1 MKVQEEKNE
10 ELTMK
15 WKREIAVANGDKST
29 ALAELEQV
37 WRGYRE
43 VPLYLV
49 LDAQRTNLSD
59 ITMFLFRTLGINRR
73 ILRISLAFQ
82 NEFILF

>member
-37 WRGYRE
+37 WGQRLWRLQRGST
-43 VPLYLV
+43 V
-49 LDAQRTNLSD
+49 L
-59 ITMFLFRTLGINRR
+59 GG
-73 ILRISLAFQ
+73 
-82 NEFILF
+82 

>member
-43 VPLYLV
+43 IPLYLV
-49 LDAQRTNLSD
+49 VDA
-59 ITMFLFRTLGINRR
+59 
-73 ILRISLAFQ
+73 
-82 NEFILF
+82 